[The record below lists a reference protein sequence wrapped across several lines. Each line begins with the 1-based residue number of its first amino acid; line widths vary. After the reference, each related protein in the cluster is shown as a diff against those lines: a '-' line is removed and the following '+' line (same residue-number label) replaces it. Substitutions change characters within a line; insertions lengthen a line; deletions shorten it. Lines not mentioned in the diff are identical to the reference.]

1 VTNNFQKKKFCVEK
15 RKKFDEKKFGT
26 EKFQNSWKKFKRK
39 NLHPKSKLKSLN
51 FFKKNILLFCVST
64 PTYLKYEVRALMCLL
79 C

>member
-1 VTNNFQKKKFCVEK
+1 MDSC
-15 RKKFDEKKFGT
+15 
-26 EKFQNSWKKFKRK
+26 
-39 NLHPKSKLKSLN
+39 NLVDYFLFLMLPTD